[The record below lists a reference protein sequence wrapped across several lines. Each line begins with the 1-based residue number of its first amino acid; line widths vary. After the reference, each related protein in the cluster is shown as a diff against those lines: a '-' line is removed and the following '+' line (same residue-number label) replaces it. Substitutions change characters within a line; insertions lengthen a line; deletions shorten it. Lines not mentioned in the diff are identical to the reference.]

1 MDPALIE
8 TQTFQGLAP
17 AFVGSISDETGR
29 RPSYLACFVIYI
41 GANVG
46 LALQNNY
53 AALFVLRCLQSS
65 GSSGTV
71 ALANAVVADIVTSAE
86 RGTYISYVSMGALVG
101 PALGPVIG
109 GLLSQYLGWR
119 AIFWFLTI
127 FAGVV
132 VTIFII
138 SFPETCRKVVGN
150 GSLPAQ
156 KWNISLLSYLRL
168 RTQAKAGFEGE
179 PQTRLS
185 HKSRP
190 NPLNAIYIIFDRESG
205 IVLLYGGALFSG
217 FYMVLTGMPSQLQEK
232 YGFNTLQIGLCYI
245 PTGVGAM
252 AAAIAVGRFL
262 DWNFRR
268 HAQRL
273 GIEIS
278 NKRQQDLEHFP
289 IESARLEVVLPLVFL
304 ASATII
310 AYGWVMHYHTSLA
323 GPIVLLFIL
332 MFCISGA
339 FQGLSTLIVDLNRD
353 SPGTATAAMN
363 LARCWMGAGA
373 VAAVGPLLNA
383 IGIGWTSVLV
393 AGVWILLCPI
403 VLVAM
408 RFGPQWREGKRLRQE
423 GKEREKGLARQA
435 TLGLEGG
442 HQTTQ

>member
-278 NKRQQDLEHFP
+278 NKASTRSRALSDRKRPPRGRAAFG
-289 IESARLEVVLPLVFL
+289 LP
-304 ASATII
+304 
-310 AYGWVMHYHTSLA
+310 GQCHYHRLWLGHALPHVACWPYRPSLY
-323 GPIVLLFIL
+323 PDVLYIWRL
-332 MFCISGA
+332 SRSKHSNR
-339 FQGLSTLIVDLNRD
+339 GLKS
-353 SPGTATAAMN
+353 
-363 LARCWMGAGA
+363 
-373 VAAVGPLLNA
+373 
-383 IGIGWTSVLV
+383 
-393 AGVWILLCPI
+393 
-403 VLVAM
+403 
-408 RFGPQWREGKRLRQE
+408 
-423 GKEREKGLARQA
+423 
-435 TLGLEGG
+435 
-442 HQTTQ
+442 